1 MGDNRLPEPIAIVG
15 ISHRFPGGASTNER
29 FWELLSN
36 PTATNLSRPPPA
48 ERLNLSKYYH
58 PNHDQHGSTPVSA
71 AYFLDEDPTL
81 FDNSFF
87 SISPLEAEAMDPQ
100 QRLLL
105 ETIFEASEGA
115 GITLEQLRGSHCS
128 VFVGVMTADYEL
140 IQYRDTED
148 ISTYTATGTARSIL
162 ANRISHFF
170 DLRGQSTVIDTA
182 CSSSLVA
189 LHLAVQDIRSGNSK
203 LAVVAGCN
211 LMLGPDMFI
220 SESKL
225 HMLSPTGTCK
235 MWDSGADG
243 YARGEGVAS
252 LILKPLSAALKDG
265 DPIRAVIRHTGVNSD
280 GRTQGITVPSASAQA
295 YLIRQTYEGA
305 GLDPLKMEDQCQYF
319 EAHGT
324 GTKAGD
330 PQEARGI
337 SEAFFPGNSSDMGN
351 TRPLLVGSAK
361 TVIGHLEG
369 CAGLAGIIKTVLAMQ
384 HETVL
389 PNLHLNNVNPDV
401 APYMRYLQVPTSP
414 VSWPTPAAGH
424 PKRASVNSF
433 GFGGTNA
440 HVILESYA
448 HQSVCL
454 TSPIAIPAE
463 ATIESPTTATPLP
476 ILLSAQSQ
484 SSLAKR
490 AKQMAEYLQTHPE
503 IKIEDIAWTLWKK
516 RSELSYRQVFTA
528 HTREELVRQLEDFAT
543 SKSPSAPIIKGV
555 PLVSPNE
562 GFGVLGVFTGQG
574 AQWAGMGRELLLF
587 SPLFRRTMER
597 CDEALANLPDA
608 PSWTLVDQLLN
619 DDPTRG
625 TTINDVV
632 VAQPATTA
640 LELGLVDM
648 LVASG
653 IRFCGVVGHSSGEMA
668 ACYAAGILT
677 LEEAI
682 CIAYYRGLTAEKY
695 VGKGSMLA
703 VGLRADA
710 AHKLC
715 LQEKFQDRLWIAA
728 KNAPSSVT
736 LSGDVDAVLEAKADL
751 DDRKVFNR
759 VLRTGKAYHSPHMAK
774 CATAYLS
781 ALKACQIRP
790 QKPRD
795 GCVWISSVHGHAT
808 RSWTGNVD
816 GLDGDYWIENLLSP
830 VLFTD
835 TITAAF
841 TNGGPYDVAIEI
853 GPHHAL
859 KTPVMQT
866 VTLHL
871 EAELPYYGCI
881 HRGENAITTM
891 SKLVGVLGGTFGRDV
906 IDLGGFQT
914 CWKAGS
920 DPKSHPRYIPES
932 LPSYPW
938 DHDMSH
944 WRESRISCNRRLRAD
959 GATDSISLLGR
970 RCHDDSDLEPRWRN
984 FLDLKELSWLRGHAF
999 QGEILFPA
1007 TGHLCLMLEAAGF
1020 LARGQQVEY
1029 IEICDVEFQRPIR
1042 VTDGPR
1048 PVEIL
1053 CSSKVT
1059 RSGVA
1064 DSDHMI
1070 EADFAC
1076 YACSEPTTSA
1086 TDVISK
1092 AILRIHLLDPDAKER
1107 GIIPPRT
1114 PPPPSLL
1121 NVDVDRFYTAVRTSG
1136 LEYEGAFKSI
1146 ESMSRVSGFATA
1158 RASWAADEL
1167 GGGTN
1172 GSQAFHHPSLLD
1184 TALQPIYAAFAAP
1197 STDKLWTAYLPQSIE
1212 KVLISPMKEVSVVA
1226 VNRIGISIDAH
1237 VTEELATRIVGDVYV
1252 ATSNDIP
1259 LAQFQGVAMAALE
1272 RPSAAN
1278 DRNIFSQVTWEP
1290 EILGGADFTIDYSP
1304 PQDEMVAEAE
1314 RVALFYARRIVEEA
1328 EAVGLDGVRKHEK
1341 LMIETLRRLAG
1352 EKGFDWA
1359 DDTETTIER
1368 IISKY
1373 PDQVDFT
1380 LMRMVN
1386 SNMGRVLRKEKQ
1398 MVDVLFSDSSLMK
1411 RFYAEGLGL
1420 RNTQRQ
1426 IAKYMHSI
1434 VHRYP
1439 RASILEVGAGTGAT
1453 TSAVLD
1459 AIGDTYGSYTFT
1471 DVSVSFFPRAEAVF
1485 ADHADRMDFRKF
1497 DIAAPFEQQGFSE
1510 EAPYDVV
1517 IAANV
1522 LHITEDV
1529 DAALHRVRKLLKP
1542 GGYLIVTEP
1551 TSNLLRIQVI
1561 LGGLDGWWCTPDSE
1575 QTFAGPVRTC
1585 KTWDDKL
1592 RQAGFSGIDLLHH
1605 DQLDENLHTFSSFVT
1620 QAVDD
1625 RIECIRSPLDNMYHL
1640 PVSEKIVIV
1649 GGLLLSTSKLVR
1661 TIQAKLR
1668 AYGLSVT
1675 HFENLRDVQLME
1687 SAYVLMLSEL
1697 DEPAFQTAYSEDVIR
1712 GVQVLL
1718 KHPKALLA
1726 VTKDAGDM
1734 QPFSHMLV
1742 GLFRGVRTE
1751 NPSLNL
1757 QLLNLERS
1765 KVDSGV
1771 ILEHFVRLVFAILKK
1786 DNDDTTDILHTIEPQ
1801 IALRGN
1807 ATFIPRVVMDGT
1819 LNDRVNCRRRQ
1830 ISRLVSKQSHI
1841 IEVNSSISKIEISAH
1856 EKLGLTS
1863 QELVNIHVD
1872 YSTISP
1878 MSFLTEDGSSQHL
1891 CIGRLSGDTQH
1902 LVAALSKSNTSE
1914 VEVSSADM
1922 YGIPLESLGPDFLGL
1937 MGIIAAVKA
1946 WLQLIPRG
1954 RIVCL
1959 HGAKDAI
1966 VEIFKSEASIKA
1978 VRVFT
1983 TSDDPKHPDFIHLQA
1998 TPRQIMATLPAN
2010 TYAFIVC
2017 GPPPAAEAF
2026 LSVVRPKLLLPKDLC
2041 RSLFGPPDTGI
2052 NATIMTPRERIA
2064 EIYASAI
2071 QWKHFLSRLDDLCP
2085 VIPINEPH
2093 ATRVKDAG
2101 VVPVL
2106 DWISSAPIYATIR
2119 PINPASQFRP
2129 DRTYFLVGLTGEVG
2143 MSICTWMIKHGV
2155 RHVVLASRAPQIDPQ
2170 RLRDMTKYGA
2180 TVRTLSMNVT
2190 DLTSVQSVVAE
2201 IAVTM
2206 PPVAGV
2212 CNGSMVLADGA
2223 FQDMDKAQIDTAIEP
2238 KVQGSLNL
2246 DKAFSMHNLDFFIMM
2261 SSLGSIIGTPGQ
2273 ANYHMANTFIAA
2285 LAANRRRRGL
2295 AGSVLDVGYI
2305 ADIGY
2310 VSRQDVRT
2318 ELKLRAMRMM
2328 PLCEEEVHIMFSE
2341 AIAAGRADSLRDPE
2355 IVTGLL
2361 VSNDDS
2367 KRPHWA
2373 VDPRLSHFVVDQP
2386 KQSATDGGK
2395 SGLSALQ
2402 DLQVILASPEVDE
2415 ILLTERM
2422 QAALSEQ
2429 FETLLR
2435 LPPGAADMGMP
2446 LMSLGLDSLVAMEV
2460 QRWFR
2465 KNVGIEISA
2474 LQILGGATGQ
2484 AVCRVASASVLVKRA
2499 GTTIKTES
2507 IEKDYIPQ
2515 ASLVPDSTNPELSS
2529 TEGTSTSSSD
2539 ESIPTPIER
2548 VFSTQASALSTPFST
2563 PTPISGISQCTS
2575 PFQQNPRPEKTISAQ
2590 AQVSTTLKSTP
2601 LSFAQARL
2609 WFLHHFLE
2617 DPTTYNETVL
2627 YNISGSLDIKR
2638 LRDAFY
2644 QVANHHETLRTRF
2657 QETDGMGVA
2666 MQSVMSSSRCSF
2678 NYLAVGSDD
2687 DVQAEYKSIT
2697 SKTWNLVEVDG
2708 VSWIAILRD
2717 WDMAYRSVALPRSPG
2732 YAEFSDWQRQE
2743 LEKGG
2748 FSQEIDY
2755 WKQEL
2760 AGVQDLPLL
2769 PMARV
2774 TTRVASNR
2782 YEEVSAKTVLD
2793 AETVARDFCI
2803 GMVDTGRSN
2812 PDFSETVG
2820 FFINIVPVRVSVAD
2834 EYSFESFCRNLWA
2847 KALKGLEN
2855 SRVPFDALLDAL
2867 QMPRTTRHSPLFQ
2880 VVINYRLNVLGQNQL
2895 GDCAVSYVKSEG
2907 SGNPYDLCLNIMETP
2922 EGTCHIEMCAKAAL
2936 YSEEAVLSILDCYLG
2951 VLDAVPSAPRTLLSQ
2966 LPLNIDRQ
2974 ESGVDSLDVG
2984 RGEVVDCD
2992 WEETVS
2998 RRIARIT
3005 MENGDAP
3012 AVACEGVSY
3021 SYAELMRQASI
3032 ITSALLQRVKA
3043 PSSSQAY
3050 CCLLFEGS
3058 MDYVASF
3065 LGVLQS
3071 GIVAVPLDTRSG
3083 KERLAVILEDCK
3095 PRMVLYHNQTQDIAL
3110 WLQSKQPDLLFL
3122 DASTM
3127 IAEAK
3132 TTNSSS
3138 NDIVVDRSEADGLVA
3153 MFYTSG
3159 TTSKPKGVLLANTN
3173 CRWIVHSISRRLQ
3186 LRSDG
3191 SERIIQQTALGFDMS
3206 IMQLL
3211 LGLCNGGCLVVA
3223 SARERRDPWAIA
3235 ELLAKETVTCMIGV
3249 PTEWMLMFQHASD
3262 VLRRCAALRTAAIG
3276 GEMFPLGNGS
3286 LFEYWRDDLDRIP
3299 VGPTL
3304 DNVSVYILDESG
3316 QPVPNNCT
3324 GEVFIGGCGVGRG
3337 YLDRPDLTSAA
3348 FTTCSF
3354 ATSRDTSLGWRT
3366 MYRTGDRGFLRPDG
3380 QLVILGRVESD
3391 AQIKLRG
3398 IRIELDDIAG
3408 NIVSAS
3414 RGKITQAAVTAR
3426 GETKMLVGYAVL
3438 ASGVPEAEV
3447 DDRFLDNLAASLP
3460 LAEYMKPAVIIP
3472 IAELPKTL
3480 NGKLDR
3486 HALDKIP
3493 LPAVADRD
3501 GQQSSTL
3508 TSMEIELSRI
3518 WKEILP
3524 RSPTDIEA
3532 ARDFFRLGGNSVL
3545 LVALRKQIQTRWRV
3559 KIPLVDM
3566 FEASTLRSMAA
3577 LIRGTKESQ
3586 APQSDWEFW
3595 DNETRY
3601 HPAPVEEVAVE
3612 TSHQNS
3618 SGCNSSLKAIPGSG
3632 GMATVLMTGATDTLL
3647 GLKLLELLTSRSDV
3661 AKIYCVAVSPDGEKL
3676 QLPPTN
3682 TEKITIYHGSLGDP
3696 ALGLSDETQ
3705 SLLRREVDIIIHA
3718 GAEGSCLNTYTSLR
3732 QQNVESTTFLAYLA
3746 TPRKIPIH
3754 YVSSARVVLF
3764 TGQNAWPE
3772 ASVSGFYPPSQ
3783 DDRSSREGFT
3793 ATKWAS
3799 EMLLEDFHAR
3809 TGSPVTIHRTGYLM
3823 SEQAHEKDIMNMIYK
3838 YSVRLR
3844 AVPSMATFSGF
3855 LDMSDVQVVAES
3867 FVESVLKTH
3876 SSSQEVTYKHHTE
3889 DQAIPVGD
3897 LGQYLQD
3904 KYGHPF
3910 DILPM
3915 DAWVG
3920 RAEEAGMSPFLTE
3933 FLSAVVEKGEEA
3945 RCLEWNM

>member
-1 MGDNRLPEPIAIVG
+1 
-15 ISHRFPGGASTNER
+15 
-29 FWELLSN
+29 
-36 PTATNLSRPPPA
+36 
-48 ERLNLSKYYH
+48 
-58 PNHDQHGSTPVSA
+58 
-71 AYFLDEDPTL
+71 
-81 FDNSFF
+81 
-87 SISPLEAEAMDPQ
+87 
-100 QRLLL
+100 
-105 ETIFEASEGA
+105 
-115 GITLEQLRGSHCS
+115 
-128 VFVGVMTADYEL
+128 
-140 IQYRDTED
+140 
-148 ISTYTATGTARSIL
+148 
-162 ANRISHFF
+162 
-170 DLRGQSTVIDTA
+170 
-182 CSSSLVA
+182 
-189 LHLAVQDIRSGNSK
+189 
-203 LAVVAGCN
+203 
-211 LMLGPDMFI
+211 
-220 SESKL
+220 
-225 HMLSPTGTCK
+225 

-252 LILKPLSAALKDG
+252 LILKPLSAALRDG

-295 YLIRQTYEGA
+295 SLIRQTYEGA
-305 GLDPLKMEDQCQYF
+305 GLDPLKMEDQGQYF

-337 SEAFFPGNSSDMGN
+337 SQAFFPGNSSEIGN

-369 CAGLAGIIKTVLAMQ
+369 CAGLAGIIKTVLSMQ
-384 HETVL
+384 HDTVP

-401 APYMRYLQVPTSP
+401 APYMRYLQVPTNP

-440 HVILESYA
+440 HVVLESYA

-463 ATIESPTTATPLP
+463 AKIESPTTTTPLP

-516 RSELSYRQVFTA
+516 RSKLSYRQVFTA
-528 HTREELVRQLEDFAT
+528 HTREEL
-543 SKSPSAPIIKGV
+543 GV

-703 VGLRADA
+703 VGLRADVA
-710 AHKLC
+710 RKLC
-715 LQEKFQDRLWIAA
+715 LQEKFQGRLWIAA

-835 TITAAF
+835 AITAAL
-841 TNGGPYDVAIEI
+841 TNGGPYDVAIEV

-859 KTPVMQT
+859 KAPVMQT
-866 VTLHL
+866 VTPHL
-871 EAELPYYGCI
+871 EAKLPYHGCI
-881 HRGENAITTM
+881 HRGENAVMNM
-891 SKLVGVLGGTFGRDV
+891 SKLVGILGCTFGRDV
-906 IDLGGFQT
+906 IDLGGFQA

-920 DPKSHPRYIPES
+920 DQKSPPRYITES

-944 WRESRISCNRRLRAD
+944 WRESRISRNRRLRGVGTTD
-959 GATDSISLLGR
+959 GIGLLGR

-984 FLDLKELSWLRGHAF
+984 FLDLKELPWLRGHAF

-1020 LARGQQVEY
+1020 LARGRRVEY
-1029 IEICDVEFQRPIR
+1029 IEICNVEIQRPIR
-1042 VTDGPR
+1042 VTDGGPR

-1059 RSGVA
+1059 SS

-1076 YACSEPTTSA
+1076 YACSDPMTFA

-1092 AILRIHLLDPDAKER
+1092 AILRINLLDTDAEER
-1107 GIIPPRT
+1107 GIMPPRA
-1114 PPPPSLL
+1114 PPPPSLMD
-1121 NVDVDRFYTAVRTSG
+1121 VDVERFYTSVRTSG
-1136 LEYEGAFKSI
+1136 LEYEGVFKSI
-1146 ESMSRVSGFATA
+1146 ETISRVSGFATA

-1167 GGGTN
+1167 GGETD
-1172 GSQAFHHPSLLD
+1172 GSQAFQHPSLLD

-1197 STDKLWTAYLPQSIE
+1197 STDRLWTAYLPQSIE
-1212 KVLISPMKEVSVVA
+1212 KVLIIPMKEASVA
-1226 VNRIGISIDAH
+1226 AGNRIGISIDAH
-1237 VTEELATRIVGDVYV
+1237 VTEESATRIVGDVYV

-1278 DRNIFSQVTWEP
+1278 DRNIFSRVNWEP
-1290 EILGGADFTIDYSP
+1290 DILGGADFTIDYNP

-1328 EAVGLDGVRKHEK
+1328 DAVGLDGVRKHEK
-1341 LMIETLRRLAG
+1341 LMIETLRRLTG
-1352 EKGFDWA
+1352 EKGSDWA
-1359 DDTETTIER
+1359 DDTETTVEH
-1368 IISKY
+1368 IIGKY

-1386 SNMGRVLRKEKQ
+1386 SNMGRILRKEMQ
-1398 MVDVLFSDSSLMK
+1398 IIDVLFSDSTLMK

-1439 RASILEVGAGTGAT
+1439 RASILEIGAGTGAT

-1459 AIGDTYGSYTFT
+1459 AIGDTHGSYTFT
-1471 DVSVSFFPRAEAVF
+1471 DVSASFFPHAEAVF
-1485 ADHADRMDFRKF
+1485 GKHSDRMLFRKL
-1497 DIAAPFEQQGFSE
+1497 DIAAPFEPQGFSE
-1510 EAPYDVV
+1510 AAYDVV

-1529 DAALHRVRKLLKP
+1529 DAALRRVRKLLKP

-1551 TSNLLRIQVI
+1551 TSKLLRIQVI

-1575 QTFAGPVRTC
+1575 QTVAGPVRTC
-1585 KTWDDKL
+1585 KTWDEKL

-1605 DQLDENLHTFSSFVT
+1605 DQLDENLHTCSSFVT

-1625 RIECIRSPLDNMYHL
+1625 EMECIRSPLDNLYHL
-1640 PVSEKIVIV
+1640 PASEKIVIV

-1661 TIQAKLR
+1661 AVQAKLR
-1668 AYGLSVT
+1668 AHGLGVT
-1675 HFENLRDVQLME
+1675 HFEDPRDVQLIE
-1687 SAYVLMLSEL
+1687 PAYVLVLSEL
-1697 DEPAFQTAYSEDVIR
+1697 DEPAFQTAYNDDVTR

-1726 VTKDAGDM
+1726 ITKDAGDM

-1742 GLFRGVRTE
+1742 GLFRGVHTE

-1765 KVDSGV
+1765 KADAGV
-1771 ILEHFVRLVFAILKK
+1771 ILDHFVRLIFATLKK
-1786 DNDDTTDILHTIEPQ
+1786 DNDDATDILHTIEPQ
-1801 IALRGN
+1801 ISLRGN
-1807 ATFIPRVVMDGT
+1807 AAFIPRVVMDGT
-1819 LNDRVNCRRRQ
+1819 LNDRINCRRRQ
-1830 ISRLVSKQSHI
+1830 ISRLVSKQTHI
-1841 IEVNSSISKIEISAH
+1841 IEVNGSISEIEVSSR

-1863 QELVNIHVD
+1863 QEAIKVHVD

-1878 MSFLTEDGSSQHL
+1878 MRFLTEDGSSQHL
-1891 CIGRLSGDTQH
+1891 CIGRISNDPHH

-1914 VEVSSADM
+1914 VEVSSADV
-1922 YGIPLESLGPDFLGL
+1922 YEIPLEELDPGFLGL

-1959 HGAKDAI
+1959 HGADNVI
-1966 VEIFKSEASIKA
+1966 LEIFESEASIKG

-1983 TSDDPKHPDFIHLQA
+1983 MSDDPKHPDFIHLQA
-1998 TPRQIMATLPAN
+1998 TPRQIMATLPVN

-2017 GPPPAAEAF
+2017 GTSPAAEAF
-2026 LSVVRPKLLLPKDLC
+2026 LSAVRSKLPLPKDLC
-2041 RSLFGPPDTGI
+2041 GSLFGPPYSRI
-2052 NATIMTPRERIA
+2052 NAITTTPRERIA

-2071 QWKHFLSRLDDLCP
+2071 QWKRVLNCLVDLCP
-2085 VIPINEPH
+2085 VIPINRSH
-2093 ATRVKDAG
+2093 ATQIKDAG
-2101 VVPVL
+2101 IVPVL
-2106 DWISSAPIYATIR
+2106 DWTSSAPISATIR
-2119 PINPASQFRP
+2119 PIDPASQFRS

-2143 MSICTWMIKHGV
+2143 LSICTWMIKHGV
-2155 RHVVLASRAPQIDPQ
+2155 RHVVLASRVPHIDQQ
-2170 RLRDMTKYGA
+2170 RLRDMTKHGA
-2180 TVRTLSMNVT
+2180 TVRTLSMDVT
-2190 DLTSVQSVVAE
+2190 DLNSVQSAVVE
-2201 IAVTM
+2201 ISATM

-2223 FQDMDKAQIDTAIEP
+2223 FQDMDKAQIDTALNP

-2246 DKAFSMHNLDFFIMM
+2246 DKAFSKHSLDFFIMM

-2273 ANYHMANTFIAA
+2273 ANYHMANTFMTA
-2285 LAANRRRRGL
+2285 LAADRRRRGL

-2310 VSRQDVRT
+2310 VSRQDVKV

-2328 PLCEEEVHIMFSE
+2328 PLCEEEVRIMFSE

-2355 IVTGLL
+2355 IVTGLP

-2402 DLQVILASPEVDE
+2402 DLQVTLASPEVDE

-2484 AVCRVASASVLVKRA
+2484 AVCRAASASVLVKRA

-2515 ASLVPDSTNPELSS
+2515 ASLVPDSTSPELSS
-2529 TEGTSTSSSD
+2529 TEGTSTPSSD
-2539 ESIPTPIER
+2539 ESIPTPMER

-2563 PTPISGISQCTS
+2563 PTPISGISQCTK
-2575 PFQQNPRPEKTISAQ
+2575 NTISAR

-2678 NYLAVGSDD
+2678 NYLAEGSDD
-2687 DVQAEYKSIT
+2687 DVQAEYKSMT
-2697 SKTWNLVEVDG
+2697 SKTWNLVEGDCLGVTLVRRSPTDHALIIGSHHIAVDG
-2708 VSWIAILRD
+2708 VSWTTILRH

-2793 AETVARDFCI
+2793 AESVARVKQASRALHVTPFHYYLGVLSALVSRLSNSKDFCI

-3021 SYAELMRQASI
+3021 SYAELMRQASV

-3065 LGVLQS
+3065 LGMLQS

-3095 PRMVLYHNQTQDIAL
+3095 PRMVLYHNQTQDIAF

-3276 GEMFPLGNGS
+3276 GEMFPLGLAAQIRDVFDRRLQVYNIYGPTEICFISNGS

-3380 QLVILGRVESD
+3380 QLVVLGRVESD

-3438 ASGVPEAEV
+3438 ASGAPEAEV

-3486 HALDKIP
+3486 HALNKIP

-3501 GQQSSTL
+3501 GQQPSTL

-3532 ARDFFRLGGNSVL
+3532 ERDFFRLGGNSVL

-3601 HPAPVEEVAVE
+3601 HPAPGEEIAVE

-3618 SGCNSSLKAIPGSG
+3618 SGCSSSLKAIPGSG

-3647 GLKLLELLTSRSDV
+3647 GSKLLELLTNRSDV

-3676 QLPPTN
+3676 QLPPIN

-3696 ALGLSDETQ
+3696 ALSLSDETQ

-3732 QQNVESTTFLAYLA
+3732 QHNVESTTFLAYLA

-3783 DDRSSREGFT
+3783 DDRSGREGFT

-3904 KYGHPF
+3904 EYGHPF
-3910 DILPM
+3910 DILPI

-3945 RCLEWNM
+3945 RYPRLLKGEAS